1 MVGPKGPTGCS
12 GSYTHRRPWWLAAE
26 LLRSLGAHLY
36 VCGPSMEH
44 YKVRSSDLAFDGVI
58 VAEYL
63 TFMEVMGN
71 ADVHVYV

>member
-1 MVGPKGPTGCS
+1 
-12 GSYTHRRPWWLAAE
+12 
-26 LLRSLGAHLY
+26 
-36 VCGPSMEH
+36 MEH